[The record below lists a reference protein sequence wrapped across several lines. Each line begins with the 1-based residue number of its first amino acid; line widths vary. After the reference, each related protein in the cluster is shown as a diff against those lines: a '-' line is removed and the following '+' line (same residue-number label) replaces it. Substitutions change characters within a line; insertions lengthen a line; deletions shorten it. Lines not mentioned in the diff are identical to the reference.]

1 MTDIESLQEAKR
13 RWGECAYVR
22 LDKRDEHVYKVGVR
36 EGELFWVMGAGK
48 SWTGNRHPKRTHP
61 PRLKSASKT
70 DPP

>member
-22 LDKRDEHVYKVGVR
+22 LDKRDEHVHKVGVR

-48 SWTGNRHPKRTHP
+48 SWTEAFAQADGPGPK
-61 PRLKSASKT
+61 KVSA
-70 DPP
+70 